1 MKKLEYRGYQFK
13 DFFKDM
19 IAERGF
25 LNVDVHRLT
34 GIAQNMISRWSQGQ
48 AIPQRHTFKVVIE
61 AIAPTE
67 PKERKEFLDE
77 KLNVYESIRD
87 TVIKTRKG
95 EI

>member
-34 GIAQNMISRWSQGQ
+34 WDC
-48 AIPQRHTFKVVIE
+48 PKHDFKMV
-61 AIAPTE
+61 ARP
-67 PKERKEFLDE
+67 
-77 KLNVYESIRD
+77 SD
-87 TVIKTRKG
+87 TTKTH
-95 EI
+95 I